1 LAQYEAAALQ
11 QIKSMSC
18 LLLLLVLQLQLQQ
31 QQKQLV
37 VHHIIAADQN
47 LLWNKKLEGYT
58 IKNKLLHSLHSNTR

>member
-37 VHHIIAADQN
+37 IHPSYYCCRSKPALEQEAQRLHDQKQVPT
-47 LLWNKKLEGYT
+47 LT
-58 IKNKLLHSLHSNTR
+58 P